1 MVILE
6 NIDIDKAILQNIDI
20 DKISNRFKFG
30 ISNRARLGSDKNG
43 GGRLDFFLLFNT
55 LVLSFC
61 RLSQGVR
68 VKPIMVI
75 PRFRKRP
82 LYKVL
87 PCRSKQ
93 WKWQNRRHWLPTR
106 GANSPLAR
114 SRRSTCGTLW
124 RLVFNHYDDSFF
136 KILKVGLQSM
146 HDSFQYLQKQL
157 NRRWRNIFWN
167 ASRSSALS
175 LLASRWVVTSPP
187 LLKYSHTSSHQSCH
201 LIVNSFGVLE

>member
-6 NIDIDKAILQNIDI
+6 NIDINIDIDKAILQNIDI
-20 DKISNRFKFG
+20 DKIANRFKFG

-43 GGRLDFFLLFNT
+43 GDRLDFFLLFNT

-124 RLVFNHYDDSFF
+124 RLVFNHYDDIFF

-157 NRRWRNIFWN
+157 NSKILTKLQLQNLAFDFKVLTKVLKVWTKVKLYDQTS
-167 ASRSSALS
+167 ASKSA
-175 LLASRWVVTSPP
+175 TS
-187 LLKYSHTSSHQSCH
+187 CC
-201 LIVNSFGVLE
+201 